1 MLVEINTEVLKKFGI
16 TADDFLYLYLLH
28 AEASYVGKELDIK
41 PDLEDLQTK
50 GLIKLGDKPSEHVVR
65 HEFLT
70 IVEDDFDRMWS
81 ELVSHFPL
89 KVLAN
94 DRGLRMLRARDAN
107 AKTNQKS
114 KRAYEKYVG
123 TDKTKHDYVMQ
134 CLKNELVHRKLAN
147 SLGYMQQLQTWVN
160 NHTWE
165 KYDTIDND
173 KATKRSSRITRKL

>member
-16 TADDFLYLYLLH
+16 SADDFLYLYLLH
-28 AEASYVGKELDIK
+28 AKANHVGKELDLK
-41 PDLEDLQTK
+41 PNLQDLQTK
-50 GLIKLGDKPSEHVVR
+50 GLIKLGDKPSEHIVR

-89 KVLAN
+89 KVMGAS
-94 DRGLRMLRARDAN
+94 GLRMLRARDAN
-107 AKTNQKS
+107 AKTNQKA
-114 KRAYEKYVG
+114 KRAYERYAG
-123 TDKTKHDYVMQ
+123 TDKTKHDHVMR
-134 CLKNELVHRKLAN
+134 CLKNELVHRKLTS

-165 KYDTIDND
+165 KYDTIDNE
-173 KATKRSSRITRKL
+173 KATRKSSRITRKL

>member
-1 MLVEINTEVLKKFGI
+1 MLVEVNTEVLKKFGI
-16 TADDFLYLYLLH
+16 SADDFLYLYLLH
-28 AEASYVGKELDIK
+28 ANASHVGKELDLK
-41 PDLEDLQTK
+41 PNLEDLQTK

-65 HEFLT
+65 YEFLT
-70 IVEDDFDRMWS
+70 IVEDDFGRMWS

-89 KVLAN
+89 KVMAK
-94 DRGLRMLRARDAN
+94 DGLRMLRARDAN

-123 TDKTKHDYVMQ
+123 KDKTKHDHVMK
-134 CLKNELVHRKLAN
+134 CLKNELMHRKHTN
-147 SLGYMQQLQTWVN
+147 SLGWMQQLQTWVN

-173 KATKRSSRITRKL
+173 KSTASQSRITRKL

>member
-1 MLVEINTEVLKKFGI
+1 MLIEINTEVLKKFGI
-16 TADDFLYLYLLH
+16 SADDFLYLYLLH
-28 AEASYVGKELDIK
+28 ANASHVGKELDIK

-65 HEFLT
+65 HDFLT
-70 IVEDDFDRMWS
+70 TVEDDFGRMWS

-89 KVLAN
+89 KVMGT
-94 DRGLRMLRARDAN
+94 DGLRMLRARDAN
-107 AKTNQKS
+107 AKTNQKA
-114 KRAYEKYVG
+114 KRAYGKYVG

-134 CLKNELVHRKLAN
+134 CLKNELVQRKLSN
-147 SLGYMQQLQTWVN
+147 SLGWMQQLQTWVN

-173 KATKRSSRITRKL
+173 KATRKSSRITRKL

>member
-16 TADDFLYLYLLH
+16 SADDFLYLYLLH
-28 AEASYVGKELDIK
+28 AKADYVGKELDLK
-41 PDLEDLQTK
+41 PNLQDLQTK
-50 GLIKLGDKPSEHVVR
+50 GLIKLGDKPSEHTVR

-89 KVLAN
+89 KVMGAS
-94 DRGLRMLRARDAN
+94 GLRMLRARDAN

-114 KRAYEKYVG
+114 RRAYEKYVG
-123 TDKTKHDYVMQ
+123 KDKTKHDYVMK
-134 CLKNELVHRKLAN
+134 CLKNELVHRKLTK

-165 KYDTIDND
+165 KYDTIDNE
-173 KATKRSSRITRKL
+173 KATRKSSRITRKL

>member
-16 TADDFLYLYLLH
+16 SADDFLYLYLLH
-28 AEASYVGKELDIK
+28 AKASHVGKELDIK

-50 GLIKLGDKPSEHVVR
+50 GLIKLGDKPSEHIVR
-65 HEFLT
+65 YDFLT
-70 IVEDDFDRMWS
+70 IVEDDFDRMWP

-89 KVLAN
+89 KVMGK
-94 DRGLRMLRARDAN
+94 DGLRMLRARDAN
-107 AKTNQKS
+107 AKTNQKA

-123 TDKTKHDYVMQ
+123 KDKTKHDYIMK
-134 CLKNELVHRKLAN
+134 CLKNELVHRKLTS

-165 KYDTIDND
+165 KYDTIDNE
-173 KATKRSSRITRKL
+173 KATSKSSRITRKL